1 MNPMLKRINHTGI
14 IVEDIGAAI
23 TKFSRLGFSASPIRI
38 LEESGLKTA
47 HLSMAGQDIELI
59 AYLSEAPCF
68 GRDVMGP
75 QKGLNHI
82 AFEVENL
89 DKAIEWA
96 GKMGQK
102 LMKGVP
108 TRGSK
113 GNVAFFEPDENDGI
127 LIEFCETAK
136 NGG

>member
-1 MNPMLKRINHTGI
+1 
-14 IVEDIGAAI
+14 
-23 TKFSRLGFSASPIRI
+23 LGFRASPIRI
-38 LEESGLKTA
+38 LEKSGLKTA

-68 GRDVMGP
+68 GRDVMGN

-96 GKMGQK
+96 EKTGQK
-102 LMKGVP
+102 LMEGFP

-113 GNVAFFEPDENDGI
+113 GNVAFFEPDTNDGL

-136 NGG
+136 NGR